1 MHYNLSGMLR
11 VAFVLL
17 LIRFTLATFQLRIQ
31 FSFGLRP
38 IFPRPFIKSGLTSNA
53 LCLFWRL
60 LQWPKPPLPPHF
72 PPRFHSSSCCPFFF
86 GCSLCFCRVIF
97 NSFTFCTSALCVTNC
112 FCVAVFT
119 IVLIHFLSSPKRTPY
134 HPWKPC
140 CLIKCTLNVL
150 SALASRPLRRVLSN
164 HILKWNL
171 MKSSTALMPQR
182 KRSGRK
188 SYIFIKAG
196 NQYTFNLKAILYNEI
211 QI

>member
-1 MHYNLSGMLR
+1 MSSGK
-11 VAFVLL
+11 
-17 LIRFTLATFQLRIQ
+17 
-31 FSFGLRP
+31 
-38 IFPRPFIKSGLTSNA
+38 PRG
-53 LCLFWRL
+53 LCLFVNRTESWVY
-60 LQWPKPPLPPHF
+60 
-72 PPRFHSSSCCPFFF
+72 F

-134 HPWKPC
+134 YPWKPC

>member
-119 IVLIHFLSSPKRTPY
+119 IVWKYFLLNKNTFISELFLSFSWNFSGLSPEPLCNLQ
-134 HPWKPC
+134 PC
-140 CLIKCTLNVL
+140 TRPSSSHNEPATNANTEMHRI
-150 SALASRPLRRVLSN
+150 SRSRV
-164 HILKWNL
+164 
-171 MKSSTALMPQR
+171 
-182 KRSGRK
+182 GRV
-188 SYIFIKAG
+188 
-196 NQYTFNLKAILYNEI
+196 
-211 QI
+211 